1 MDVHE
6 KLHDLMS
13 QRGWTAYRLAREC
26 GLSEATIANV
36 IRRNANPSLPTLEAI
51 CRTPLLYEPG
61 TRTIYS
67 DVDYMLLGFIVE
79 KLTGERLDTYAK
91 IAEQG
96 ESAGCDI
103 FWEELI

>member
-51 CRTPLLYEPG
+51 CT
-61 TRTIYS
+61 
-67 DVDYMLLGFIVE
+67 GFGITLSQFFAESEMVE
-79 KLTGERLDTYAK
+79 LSPELKALFDGWVTLS
-91 IAEQG
+91 AEQKQAVLQMV
-96 ESAGCDI
+96 SA
-103 FWEELI
+103 LNKSNS